1 MQANFS
7 QEKINFFLHPG
18 PHPPSNLKSRHCFS
32 TKLGPEPQARGENQF
47 INTQGRVLQT
57 YLNVHMPVEPAPD
70 KKNGWEMKDLEAE
83 MSEIPIFLLIL

>member
-7 QEKINFFLHPG
+7 QEKIIFSFIQGFF
-18 PHPPSNLKSRHCFS
+18 PPSNLKSRHCFS
-32 TKLGPEPQARGENQF
+32 TKLGTEPQARGEKQF

-70 KKNGWEMKDLEAE
+70 KKNGWGMKDLEAE
-83 MSEIPIFLLIL
+83 VSEIPIFLLIL